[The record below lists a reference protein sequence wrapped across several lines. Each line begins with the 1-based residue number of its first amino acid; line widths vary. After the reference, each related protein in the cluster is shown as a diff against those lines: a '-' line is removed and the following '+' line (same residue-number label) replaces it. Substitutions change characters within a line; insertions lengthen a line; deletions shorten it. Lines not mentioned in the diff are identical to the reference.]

1 MARRPGLPGLLL
13 AGAAAYGLYKLSK
26 LSTEERTDLVNKGK
40 KLVTDNVPAL
50 KNAFG
55 GNSDMANAANG
66 RVNNF
71 SEEVTYG
78 G

>member
-1 MARRPGLPGLLL
+1 MARKPGLSGLLL

-26 LSTEERTDLVNKGK
+26 LSTEERTELVNKGK
-40 KLVTDNVPAL
+40 KLVTDNIPQL

-55 GNSDMANAANG
+55 GNTDAATTNG

>member
-26 LSTEERTDLVNKGK
+26 LSADERTDLVNKGK
-40 KLVTDNVPAL
+40 KLVTDNIPSL
-50 KNAFG
+50 KNALG
-55 GNSDMANAANG
+55 GNSENSTATNG
-66 RVNNF
+66 RVNKF
-71 SEEVTYG
+71 AEDVSYG

>member
-26 LSTEERTDLVNKGK
+26 LSSEERSDLVNKGK
-40 KLVTDNVPAL
+40 KFVNDSLSGIKEKFSGSADTAPDN
-50 KNAFG
+50 
-55 GNSDMANAANG
+55 NG
-66 RVNNF
+66 RVNNYAEDV
-71 SEEVTYG
+71 SYG